1 MTRALPHS
9 LAAALALA
17 AAGCTADPPAACPG
31 EKVAAF
37 AFAGTRTSAAD
48 PLLAGLDPVPAVT
61 DCGSPLAYPAAV
73 SFSGTLSAGTG
84 STGALCRGSGPV
96 LRGSRS
102 GARWTVEES
111 TDGAVLAACGSTC
124 GATLRVVVAGDVTL
138 DPGGV
143 PTAFDGALL
152 EVLTP
157 SAGDCGG
164 CALPCAG
171 RYALT
176 GTPEAG

>member
-1 MTRALPHS
+1 VTRVLPLSH
-9 LAAALALA
+9 AAALALA
-17 AAGCTADPPAACPG
+17 AAACTADPPPTCPG

-37 AFAGTRTSAAD
+37 EFAGARTTAAD
-48 PLLAGLDPVPAVT
+48 PLLAGLDPVSGVT
-61 DCGSPLAYPAAV
+61 DCGTPLAYPAAV

-84 STGALCRGSGPV
+84 STGALCRVSGPI
-96 LRGSRS
+96 LHGSRS
-102 GARWTVEES
+102 GDRWTVEES
-111 TDGAVLAACGSTC
+111 TDGAVLAACGPTC
-124 GATLRVVVAGDVTL
+124 GATLRVVVEGDVVL

-143 PTAFDGALL
+143 PTAFEGALV

-176 GTPEAG
+176 GTPEAR